1 MTQVIEVKVNG
12 VSRKIEAKDNGL
24 LLDLIRDKADVK
36 SVKAGCWRGECGLCT
51 VLLEGKP
58 VKSCLV
64 LALEANGKEVKT
76 AEGLAPEGQLSRLQ
90 QLFVEKAAMQCGFCT
105 PSFVLTAFYLLKRNP
120 NPTEREIREYL
131 SGHICRCGTYKQMI
145 EAIIQYA
152 KEMRQEKEIALPQ
165 PPPRKAK
172 KKQNEQTN

>member
-1 MTQVIEVKVNG
+1 LTQTINLTVNG
-12 VSRKIEAKDNGL
+12 VRKQIQTKDNAL
-24 LLDLIRDKADVK
+24 LLDLIRDKAGVM

-51 VLLEGKP
+51 VLLDGIP

-64 LALEANGKEVKT
+64 LAVEASGKDVKT

-90 QLFVEKAAMQCGFCT
+90 KLFVEKGAMQCGFCT
-105 PSFVLTAFYLLKRNP
+105 PSFVLVAHYLLKINP

-145 EAIIQYA
+145 EAILEYA
-152 KEMRQEKEIALPQ
+152 KEQKQEEQIVVA
-165 PPPRKAK
+165 PPRKTKRRKDDRA
-172 KKQNEQTN
+172 E

>member
-1 MTQVIEVKVNG
+1 MLVQTINLTLNG
-12 VSRKIEAKDNGL
+12 VKKEIQSKDNAL
-24 LLDLIRDKADVK
+24 LLDLIRDRIGVK

-51 VLLEGKP
+51 VLLDGKP

-64 LALEANGKEVKT
+64 LGVEANGRDVKT

-90 QLFVEKAAMQCGFCT
+90 KIFVEKGAMQCGFCT
-105 PSFVLTAFYLLKRNP
+105 PSFVLAAHYLLKTNP

-145 EAIIQYA
+145 EAILECA
-152 KEMRQEKEIALPQ
+152 KEQKQEEQIPV
-165 PPPRKAK
+165 PPPRQK
-172 KKQNEQTN
+172 KRKKDEHSN